1 MTTSLMRSSY
11 DRRLVMRWMRRAAA
25 RFPQMSAASLCRD
38 GWRGRH
44 VYMGL
49 NLTDAET
56 IALLSQLAKRTGR
69 TMTATVRE
77 LAREKLAQLDAATD
91 NRAQSRT
98 ANNLCWLHEEV
109 WPRTT
114 GKEVTKYDIDD
125 LLGYDEMTGE

>member
-1 MTTSLMRSSY
+1 M
-11 DRRLVMRWMRRAAA
+11 
-25 RFPQMSAASLCRD
+25 
-38 GWRGRH
+38 GR
-44 VYMGL
+44 
-49 NLTDAET
+49 NLPDAET